1 VSVRFYPALGT
12 TANLTVRK
20 VTAALPGLHLEPMA
34 LDIPNQPAPAP
45 PPASEPAPRN
55 TISPVSQTDI
65 GRDNSGDS
73 STDDESDRESN
84 DGDDD
89 GDGNGGGGEM
99 RLPGVRLPGMRG
111 FRGVPRPADRGV
123 RAPPPWLSQ
132 ETHVRRAA
140 SQCMSA

>member
-1 VSVRFYPALGT
+1 M
-12 TANLTVRK
+12 TVRK
-20 VTAALPGLHLEPMA
+20 VTAALPGLRLEPMV
-34 LDIPNQPAPAP
+34 LDIPDQPAPAP

-55 TISPVSQTDI
+55 TISPVSQPDI
-65 GRDNSGDS
+65 GDDNSGDS

-89 GDGNGGGGEM
+89 GDGNGVGGGM
-99 RLPGVRLPGMRG
+99 RLPDIRLPGMRG
-111 FRGVPRPADRGV
+111 FTGVPRPAGRGI

-132 ETHVRRAA
+132 EAHVWRAA